1 MSLKVQRM
9 YGKVIHELCSSPY
22 VIREMYPRRVLW
34 TGLWS
39 VGGRREM
46 HDAEFWWGNPKE
58 REHFEDL
65 GADARIIL
73 NWIFKKKG
81 ICAMEV
87 FS

>member
-1 MSLKVQRM
+1 LKLKKWVR
-9 YGKVIHELCSSPY
+9 ELYSSPY
-22 VIREMYPRRVLW
+22 VIREMHPRRVLW

-46 HDAEFWWGNPKE
+46 HVEFWWENPKE

-73 NWIFKKKG
+73 K
-81 ICAMEV
+81 
-87 FS
+87 

>member
-1 MSLKVQRM
+1 M
-9 YGKVIHELCSSPY
+9 
-22 VIREMYPRRVLW
+22 EMHPRKVLW

-46 HDAEFWWGNPKE
+46 HAEFWWENPKE

-73 NWIFKKKG
+73 KWIFKK
-81 ICAMEV
+81 
-87 FS
+87 